1 MFTIILLFLKPFKR
15 IIYKGIA
22 LVLLATTLYAA
33 WYKFT
38 GHYIDIGK
46 QEVQD
51 EWNKETAAT
60 KLIANK
66 RKAEIDAAAKRA
78 EAITKI
84 AISEKEE
91 ALKKLGLEHINRL
104 ELTKRIEALNEIHN
118 RKLADTKH
126 LYDERLRLD
135 ATASNSRT
143 AELRKE
149 SERFAQLS
157 RSAPECD
164 GIFADYDTLVQACQ
178 LTTIDFNSC
187 RLAYDADTAACG
199 REK

>member
-1 MFTIILLFLKPFKR
+1 MFTQAR
-15 IIYKGIA
+15 IIVTAVVLAALLGAIGIHLYHDNSVRKDLVAANLLNTTREATIKA
-22 LVLLATTLYAA
+22 LTD
-33 WYKFT
+33 KR
-38 GHYIDIGK
+38 K
-46 QEVQD
+46 D
-51 EWNKETAAT
+51 EIAEAT
-60 KLIANK
+60 KA
-66 RKAEIDAAAKRA
+66 AEV
-78 EAITKI
+78 ITKA
-84 AISEKEE
+84 AIDEKNA
-91 ALKKLGLEHINRL
+91 ALTELGLEHINRL

-126 LYDERLRLD
+126 NYDERLRLD